1 MSIFFKDCVH
11 SVQTSFIHLHPF
23 KPLNP
28 ISMSTN
34 MTISKDLL
42 SAVQK
47 LSASIKGQEITDE
60 LINELRE

>member
-1 MSIFFKDCVH
+1 
-11 SVQTSFIHLHPF
+11 
-23 KPLNP
+23 
-28 ISMSTN
+28 MSTN

-60 LINELRE
+60 LINELENDSVPLVEFFGITHFQALIFSVYM